1 MKKKPLTGESR
12 RKAQTKFCEML
23 VVHDGRVS
31 HAAEAA
37 GVTLAQVKGWKQ
49 DVAFQ
54 EQMLEAQI
62 RVDDKLR
69 ELISDRIYKEGDAQL
84 IKLAASRRLPEY
96 QEKRNVEVS
105 GEVSHKHVAELD
117 HDARAALI
125 AEAASL
131 MAPEPE
137 VIDAEYEEVE

>member
-1 MKKKPLTGESR
+1 MKTKRLTGEAK
-12 RKAQTKFCEML
+12 RKAQTKFCDLL
-23 VVHDGRVS
+23 VEHDGRIS

-49 DVAFQ
+49 EPVFQ
-54 EQMLEAQI
+54 EQLLEAQI

-69 ELISDRIYKEGDAQL
+69 ELISDRIYNKGDAQL

-96 QEKRNVEVS
+96 QEKRNVEVK
-105 GEVSHKHVAELD
+105 GEVSHKHVAQLD

-131 MAPEPE
+131 MAPQGE
-137 VIDAEYEEVE
+137 VVDAEYEELD